1 MRYNPGLIIL
11 FLTLLFRESAKG
23 QSVSNMGIENGLSN
37 NTVTSIYKDQT
48 GLMWFG
54 TIDGLNRYDG
64 YTFKVFRSIYE
75 DESTLPDDA
84 VTCINSDK
92 NQNIWVGT
100 QHGLGIQNS
109 KTQKFSPLFF
119 TDSLQ
124 HKQRLREFVYA
135 ITRDEAGTMYVG
147 TRANGLLVTT
157 NGTLARQIPLLQ
169 KNKKN
174 SHSYSVTANAI
185 GSGHQVW
192 AAVFKIGLCKFN
204 KESNTLT
211 VVVQDLPPV
220 IAMTT
225 DPGGNI
231 FIGTGKGL
239 FVYQPQNGH
248 LRKIDMGV
256 FSNAKI
262 NGLLIDKAKIL
273 WVMTD
278 GQGIFKMGVISD
290 QAKIIAHLGFET
302 LTSNATHSMYE
313 DELSRLWVGTL
324 RGGIDILND
333 KTKQFH
339 TYRHDPV
346 NANSLVNDFT
356 FSFCEDKD
364 QHVWIGTDGGG
375 ISVWDRKLNSFKNY
389 TFKQSA
395 DQSFN
400 ENYVTSIIQD
410 DEQNMWLSTY
420 GPGVLRFNVK
430 KQSFENI
437 PFKGRDKINPVW
449 KVYKDHHN
457 EIWAVC
463 GPSISSLY
471 RFEPKQNE
479 FVPAPFKINEV
490 TLAIVDDGPDNFWLG
505 TFDGNLIHASKR
517 SGIDK
522 TINLNTSIR
531 TLYVSKKGTLWI
543 GTYGR
548 GLFAYDHLSG
558 RFKNYAEANGL
569 CNNKVLNIEED
580 DKGNL
585 WMSTFNGLSK
595 LTPST
600 GKIENFYGVDG
611 LQSNQFYY
619 NASAKLRSGELIF
632 GGIKGF
638 TIFNPDSIKQFHN
651 FPQLILSDLRVANTS
666 VDAGSEFFPGATNT
680 YHIDRIVLPY
690 DKAILSLDFVALE
703 YSLPAK
709 IQYAYFLKGR
719 DKTWNNI
726 GNQHTINYSRF
737 NEGNYVLKIKS
748 TNASGVWNPK
758 ELTILIT
765 VLPPWYRSWPAYLFY
780 LSVILFLLYCY
791 HYYQKKQTQ
800 LHYEVKLASELYEK
814 KISFFTNISHEL
826 RTPLTLIIN
835 PIKEL
840 LHSNRDN
847 VDLIDISAVY
857 RNSRRLLSLVDQ
869 LLLFRS
875 SENEISEIQ
884 PSVLNLIDVYYE
896 VFLCFNNQV
905 QSKHLTYQFKAPSDD
920 IRVYADRDKLE
931 IVLFNL
937 LSNAIK
943 YTPTN
948 GAVALQIIDGADHIE
963 ILVTDNGPG
972 IPEETGEK
980 LFDKFY
986 RLPKEKESTAQS
998 GFGIGLFLAKRYVD
1012 AHLGELSFTSTL
1024 GEGSTFRIR
1033 LPKTSIP
1040 EQYTSENQLVQ
1051 SSVGHNALLHELI
1064 AEPETDHSQN
1074 LKTDQYV
1081 GEILSDIEN
1090 KKAVILL
1097 IDDDAEMRTYIKSLL
1112 RDVYVV
1118 HEAENA
1124 ESGFETAVG
1133 FEPDIILC
1141 DVVMPGMS
1149 GVEFCLRV
1157 KESSSLNHIPVILL
1171 TGTSSPE
1178 IKLKGIEC
1186 GADDYITKPF
1196 ESALLLARIKS
1207 MLKGRDTL
1215 KDYFLNEVTLRNNNL
1230 KIPSEY
1236 SDFLAKCIAIIEKHL
1251 NDESFSLKT
1260 FTEEIGMSRS
1270 PLSRKIRSISGLSI
1284 SEFIRYIRLR
1294 KAAELMIQTDM
1305 HIKEIAYLCGFQD
1318 VRYFREQFHKLFE
1331 MRPSDFIR
1339 KYRNAFIPT
1348 LKINLP
1354 ITSQKIKN

>member
-1 MRYNPGLIIL
+1 MFI
-11 FLTLLFRESAKG
+11 
-23 QSVSNMGIENGLSN
+23 
-37 NTVTSIYKDQT
+37 
-48 GLMWFG
+48 
-54 TIDGLNRYDG
+54 
-64 YTFKVFRSIYE
+64 
-75 DESTLPDDA
+75 
-84 VTCINSDK
+84 
-92 NQNIWVGT
+92 
-100 QHGLGIQNS
+100 
-109 KTQKFSPLFF
+109 
-119 TDSLQ
+119 
-124 HKQRLREFVYA
+124 
-135 ITRDEAGTMYVG
+135 G
-147 TRANGLLVTT
+147 TRANGLLIANT
-157 NGTLARQIPLLQ
+157 NSTLARQIPLVQ
-169 KNKKN
+169 TSGKG
-174 SHSYSVTANAI
+174 SYSYWVTANAM
-185 GSGHQVW
+185 GKDHQFW
-192 AAVFKIGLCKFN
+192 AAVLKVGLCRFN
-204 KESNTLT
+204 EKLNTLT
-211 VVVQDLPPV
+211 VVAKDLPPV
-220 IAMTT
+220 IAMTM
-225 DPGGNI
+225 DLAGNI
-231 FIGTGKGL
+231 FIGTRNGL
-239 FVYQPQNGH
+239 FMYQPQHDH
-248 LRKIDMGV
+248 LRKIDLGI

-262 NGLLIDKAKIL
+262 NGLLIDKAKAL

-278 GQGIFKMGVISD
+278 GQGIFKMGDISI
-290 QAKIIAHLGFET
+290 QPKTIAHLSFGT
-302 LTSNATHSMYE
+302 LTSNATYGMYE

-339 TYRHDPV
+339 TYRHDPA

-364 QHVWIGTDGGG
+364 RRVWIGTDGGG
-375 ISVWDRKLNSFKNY
+375 VSVWDRKLNSFKNY

-400 ENYVTSIIQD
+400 ENYITSIIKD
-410 DEQNMWLSTY
+410 NEKNILLSTY
-420 GPGVLRFNVK
+420 GPGVLRFNLE
-430 KQSFENI
+430 KQFFENV
-437 PFKGRDKINPVW
+437 PFKGHDKINPVW
-449 KVYKDHHN
+449 KLYKDHHG
-457 EIWAVC
+457 EIWAAC
-463 GPSISSLY
+463 APGISSLY
-471 RFEPKQNE
+471 RLDPKQGV
-479 FVPAPFKINEV
+479 FVPAPFKINE
-490 TLAIVDDGPDNFWLG
+490 AIIALVDDGPDDFWLG
-505 TFDGNLIHASKR
+505 TFDHLIHASKR
-517 SGIDK
+517 SGINK
-522 TINLNTSIR
+522 TIDLNASIR
-531 TLYVSKKGTLWI
+531 SLYISKKGTLWI

-548 GLFAYDHLSG
+548 GLFSYDRLSG
-558 RFKNYAEANGL
+558 QQKNYNEAKGL

-619 NASAKLRSGELIF
+619 NASGKLSSGELIF

-638 TIFNPDSIKQFHN
+638 TIFNPDSIKQFHD
-651 FPQLILSDLRVANTS
+651 FPRLILSDLRVANTS
-666 VDAGSEFFPGATNT
+666 VDADSEFFPGAKDT

-709 IQYAYFLKGR
+709 IQYAYLLKGR

-737 NEGNYVLKIKS
+737 NEGDYVLRIRA
-748 TNASGVWNPK
+748 TNASGSWNPK

-780 LSVILFLLYCY
+780 LSVIVLLLYCY
-791 HYYQKKQTQ
+791 HFYQKKQARLQ
-800 LHYEVKLASELYEK
+800 YEVELASELYEK

-840 LHSNRDN
+840 LHSNRTN

-875 SENEISEIQ
+875 SENEIAELQ
-884 PSVLNLIDVYYE
+884 PSVLNLVDVYYE

-905 QSKHLTYQFKAPSDD
+905 QSKRLTYQFKAPSGD

-937 LSNAIK
+937 LSNAVK
-943 YTPTN
+943 YTPDN
-948 GAVALQIIDGADHIE
+948 GAVALQIIDGPDHIE

-972 IPEETGEK
+972 IPEDTGGK

-986 RLPKEKESTAQS
+986 RLPKERESTAQS

-1012 AHLGELSFTSTL
+1012 AHLGALSFTSIL
-1024 GEGSTFRIR
+1024 GQGSTFRIW
-1033 LPKTSIP
+1033 LPKTVVP
-1040 EQYTSENQLVQ
+1040 EQSAYGPQGAYST
-1051 SSVGHNALLHELI
+1051 GYHNPLLQELI
-1064 AEPETDHSQN
+1064 AEPETGHSKI
-1074 LKTDQYV
+1074 LKNDQHI
-1081 GEILSDIEN
+1081 GEILSDITN

-1097 IDDDAEMRTYIKSLL
+1097 IDDNAEMRTYIKSLL

-1124 ESGFETAVG
+1124 ESGFDTALG

-1141 DVVMPGMS
+1141 DVVMPGMN
-1149 GVEFCLRV
+1149 GVEFCLKV
-1157 KESSSLNHIPVILL
+1157 KESSSLSHIPVILL

-1196 ESALLLARIKS
+1196 ESDLLLARIKS
-1207 MLKGRDTL
+1207 MLKGRNTL
-1215 KDYFLNEVTLRNNNL
+1215 KDYFLNEVTLKNNNL
-1230 KIPSEY
+1230 KVPSEY
-1236 SDFLAKCIAIIEKHL
+1236 SDFLSKCITIIENHL
-1251 NDESFSLKT
+1251 NDEGFSLKT
-1260 FTEEIGMSRS
+1260 FTEEIGMSRT
-1270 PLSRKIRSISGLSI
+1270 PLSRKIRSISGLSV

-1294 KAAELMIQTDM
+1294 KAAELMIQTDLQ
-1305 HIKEIAYLCGFQD
+1305 IKEIAFLCGFQD
-1318 VRYFREQFHKLFE
+1318 VRYFREQFNKLFE
-1331 MRPSDFIR
+1331 LRPSEFIR